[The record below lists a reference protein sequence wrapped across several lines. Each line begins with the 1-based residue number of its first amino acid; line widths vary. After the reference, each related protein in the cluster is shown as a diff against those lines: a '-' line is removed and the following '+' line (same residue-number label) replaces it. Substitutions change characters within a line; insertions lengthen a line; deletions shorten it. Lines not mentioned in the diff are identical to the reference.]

1 MTQQSGNILHEVRS
15 QLAADQRDQ
24 MFLATVTAVNGSNV
38 TIRRPGQSADE
49 GPYVAVSGLT
59 VNDADVVVVCRV
71 GQTYLV
77 LALIP

>member
-1 MTQQSGNILHEVRS
+1 MTQPGDNILQQVRAQIAS
-15 QLAADQRDQ
+15 DQRDQ
-24 MFLATVTAVNGSNV
+24 LFLATAVDVDGQSV